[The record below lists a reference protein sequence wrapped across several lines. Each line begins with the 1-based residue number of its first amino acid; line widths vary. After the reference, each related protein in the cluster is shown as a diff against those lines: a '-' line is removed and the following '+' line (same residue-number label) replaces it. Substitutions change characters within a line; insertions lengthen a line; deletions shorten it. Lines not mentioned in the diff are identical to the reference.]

1 MCSTGHSTMSHA
13 RTTADRGAG
22 QGLDSLGTH
31 VPTVLLQGAL
41 EEKSGD
47 AGFFTDA
54 QLAPGGKKTVNR
66 KGDPFPLEATARPR
80 PAQCRAELEVFV
92 DLHIPR

>member
-1 MCSTGHSTMSHA
+1 MSHA

-22 QGLDSLGTH
+22 QGSDSPGTPRSDGPLD
-31 VPTVLLQGAL
+31 
-41 EEKSGD
+41 EKLISGD
-47 AGFFTDA
+47 ASFFTDA